1 MEWIDDRYGDDEE
14 DFLIHDDD
22 DNDDDDY
29 GYDDD
34 GEENLFKQ
42 VSTGNLPSFLSR
54 SFGGFVLYTTHWK
67 EHFDEIVWLL
77 TESFSLWK
85 TFTCGRK

>member
-14 DFLIHDDD
+14 DLLIHDDDDD

-54 SFGGFVLYTTHWK
+54 SFGGFVLYTTH
-67 EHFDEIVWLL
+67 
-77 TESFSLWK
+77 
-85 TFTCGRK
+85 

>member
-14 DFLIHDDD
+14 DLLIR

-29 GYDDD
+29 DGDDEENFFKQADDHDYNNDDD

-54 SFGGFVLYTTHWK
+54 SFGGFVLYTTH
-67 EHFDEIVWLL
+67 
-77 TESFSLWK
+77 
-85 TFTCGRK
+85 